1 MKLLLTGGGTGG
13 HIHPAIAIADAFRAS
28 HPDAEICFVGT
39 QNGMEA
45 TLVPAA
51 HYPFFSIRIMG
62 LQRRFTLKNLK
73 ALYYFLS
80 SKKAARK
87 ILTFFAPDCV
97 IGTGGYVCY
106 PMLRAAQ
113 KKGIPT
119 VLHESNA
126 TPGLAVKMLAPQIS
140 LLFTN
145 FEATASYLPDSVQ
158 NRIRTVGNPLR
169 KEFSHMNQQKAKK
182 QLGIPNYH
190 RIILSCGGSLG
201 AAPINTAV
209 LGMLQ
214 QLCGKH
220 PDWLFL
226 HATGKRDYPAV
237 QTKLEQSGLQ
247 MYSNF
252 VLSPFFTDMPVR
264 MAAADLIISRAGAM
278 SLSEIAQAA
287 KPSILIP
294 SPYVANQHQFK
305 NAAVFA
311 DAGAAILLEEAYL
324 TATSLSQTVEQILN
338 SPSSITAM
346 QQSAAQF
353 AHPEATRAIVTGIEE
368 LLSKS

>member
-13 HIHPAIAIADAFRAS
+13 HIHPAIAIADAFRNH
-28 HPDAEICFVGT
+28 HPNAEICFVGT
-39 QNGMEA
+39 PNGMEA
-45 TLVPAA
+45 TLIPAA

-62 LQRRFTLKNLK
+62 FQRHFTLKNLK
-73 ALYYFLS
+73 ALYYFWAS
-80 SKKAARK
+80 GKAARK
-87 ILTFFAPDCV
+87 ILKSFAPDCV

-106 PMLRAAQ
+106 PMLHAAQ
-113 KKGIPT
+113 KTGIPT

-126 TPGLAVKMLAPQIS
+126 IPGLAVKMLAPQIS

-145 FEATASYLPDSVQ
+145 FETTASYLPHSVQ
-158 NRIRTVGNPLR
+158 NRVRTVGNPLR
-169 KEFSHMNQQKAKK
+169 KEFSFMSQREAKK
-182 QLGIPNYH
+182 RLGVSNYR

-201 AAPINTAV
+201 ATPINTAV
-209 LGMLQ
+209 LGMMQ

-226 HATGKRDYPAV
+226 HATGERNYLTA
-237 QTKLEQSGLQ
+237 QAELEQTGLQ
-247 MYSNF
+247 MYSNL

-294 SPYVANQHQFK
+294 SPYVANQHQYK

-324 TATSLSQTVEQILN
+324 TATSLSHAVEQILN

-346 QQSAAQF
+346 QQSAIRF
-353 AHPEATRAIVTGIEE
+353 AHPEATHAILSGIEE
-368 LLSKS
+368 LLSK